1 MAQWL
6 PRYSTKSI
14 SGHTFKGFG
23 SSNDDYPNAYM
34 TAACA
39 VGMGEEE
46 MKEFFV
52 RLEKA
57 WFDYRGKLKK
67 DSKKQNTES

>member
-1 MAQWL
+1 
-6 PRYSTKSI
+6 
-14 SGHTFKGFG
+14 
-23 SSNDDYPNAYM
+23 M

-46 MKEFFV
+46 MKEFFT

-57 WFDYRGKLKK
+57 WVDY
-67 DSKKQNTES
+67 SKKKNNC